1 MRAFLLLL
9 LAACASSPREAV
21 PERASRIPEPQ
32 TQTVTPA
39 LDPVGEFEYSS
50 MTPDGTP
57 ISGVITIRGTPGSYT
72 GSIDAGAMGTFPIK
86 GVTVTGQMM
95 SIASEH
101 PEGPLD
107 VRLTFI
113 GDAFTGSWHLGAET
127 GEIAGKRKR

>member
-21 PERASRIPEPQ
+21 PESAPQIPEAQ
-32 TQTVTPA
+32 TQIVAA

-57 ISGVITIRGTPGSYT
+57 IGGVITIRGTPGSYT

-107 VRLTFI
+107 VRVTFV